1 MRAVVS
7 ADSPGVEDVRLADL
21 PDPAPGRGEVLI
33 RVRFCGVNYP
43 DVLLLQDKYQVR
55 PLRPFSPGGEV
66 GGEVA
71 ATGDGVTGFAAG
83 DRVMAQMGFGG
94 MAELVAGPEDP
105 GHKIPD
111 GMPPDDAAALHTTHL
126 TAYYPPLQ
134 RASLPGG
141 GKLPGLGA
149 PGGGGLSAP
158 L

>member
-1 MRAVVS
+1 MRAMVS

-21 PDPAPGRGEVLI
+21 PEPAQGRGDVLI

-94 MAELVAGPEDP
+94 V
-105 GHKIPD
+105 
-111 GMPPDDAAALHTTHL
+111 
-126 TAYYPPLQ
+126 
-134 RASLPGG
+134 GG
-141 GKLPGLGA
+141 SS
-149 PGGGGLSAP
+149 GGCVEQGG
-158 L
+158 

>member
-33 RVRFCGVNYP
+33 RVGFCGVNYP

-55 PLRPFSPGGEV
+55 PPRPFSPGGEV

-83 DRVMAQMGFGG
+83 DRVMARMGFGG
-94 MAELVAGPEDP
+94 VAELGAGPGDP
-105 GHKIPD
+105 GPQNPD
-111 GMPPDDAAALHTTHL
+111 GKP
-126 TAYYPPLQ
+126 
-134 RASLPGG
+134 RGG
-141 GKLPGLGA
+141 A
-149 PGGGGLSAP
+149 GGLP
-158 L
+158 NTE

>member
-83 DRVMAQMGFGG
+83 DRGMAEMGFGG
-94 MAELVAGPEDP
+94 
-105 GHKIPD
+105 
-111 GMPPDDAAALHTTHL
+111 
-126 TAYYPPLQ
+126 
-134 RASLPGG
+134 GG
-141 GKLPGLGA
+141 E
-149 PGGGGLSAP
+149 GGGGGGEP
-158 L
+158 RRQVR

>member
-33 RVRFCGVNYP
+33 RVGFCGVNYP

-55 PLRPFSPGGEV
+55 PPRPFSPGGEV

-83 DRVMAQMGFGG
+83 DRVMARMGFGG
-94 MAELVAGPEDP
+94 MAELVAVARGR
-105 GHKIPD
+105 GAKNSGGMAPD
-111 GMPPDDAAALHTTHL
+111 GAAGLPTNLPTAFYALVH
-126 TAYYPPLQ
+126 
-134 RASLPGG
+134 
-141 GKLPGLGA
+141 
-149 PGGGGLSAP
+149 
-158 L
+158 

>member
-83 DRVMAQMGFGG
+83 DRVVAPMGFGG
-94 MAELVAGPEDP
+94 VGGVVAG
-105 GHKIPD
+105 
-111 GMPPDDAAALHTTHL
+111 ALE
-126 TAYYPPLQ
+126 
-134 RASLPGG
+134 PGG
-141 GKLPGLGA
+141 QNSGGDA
-149 PGGGGLSAP
+149 PCRWAGP
-158 L
+158 PH

>member
-33 RVRFCGVNYP
+33 RVGFCGVNYP

-55 PLRPFSPGGEV
+55 PPRPFSPGGEV

-83 DRVMAQMGFGG
+83 DRVMARMGFGG
-94 MAELVAGPEDP
+94 MAELVAGAEDR
-105 GHKIPD
+105 GDKIPG
-111 GMPPDDAAALHTTHL
+111 GMPLDDAGALPTTL
-126 TAYYPPLQ
+126 PDAFLAPGQ
-134 RASLPGG
+134 RAAHPGG
-141 GKLPGLGA
+141 VKRPGFRG
-149 PGGGGLSAP
+149 P
-158 L
+158 

>member
-33 RVRFCGVNYP
+33 RVGFCGVNYP

-55 PLRPFSPGGEV
+55 PPRPFSPGGEV

-83 DRVMAQMGFGG
+83 DRVMARMGFGG
-94 MAELVAGPEDP
+94 MAELVAGPQEP
-105 GHKIPD
+105 GHQISGGK
-111 GMPPDDAAALHTTHL
+111 PPCHAAGIHTSQP
-126 TAYYPPLQ
+126 AAFSRPLQ
-134 RASLPGG
+134 PSVDP
-141 GKLPGLGA
+141 
-149 PGGGGLSAP
+149 
-158 L
+158 